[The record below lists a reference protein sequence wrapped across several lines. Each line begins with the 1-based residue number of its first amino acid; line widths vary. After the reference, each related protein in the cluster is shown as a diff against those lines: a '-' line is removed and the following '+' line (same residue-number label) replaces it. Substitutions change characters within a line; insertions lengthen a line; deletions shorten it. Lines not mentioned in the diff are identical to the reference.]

1 MSETLLIVAGVA
13 VFTVTVVGTLWYFYL
28 LLMGLDGQPNN
39 PVGQE
44 VQPGAGNADIGPI
57 DAA

>member
-1 MSETLLIVAGVA
+1 MSETLLIVLGVA

-39 PVGQE
+39 PVGHE
-44 VQPGAGNADIGPI
+44 VQPGAGNDNA
-57 DAA
+57 

>member
-1 MSETLLIVAGVA
+1 MSQTLLILLGVT

-28 LLMGLDGQPNN
+28 LVLGLDGQPNR

-44 VQPGAGNADIGPI
+44 AQPSAGHDNA
-57 DAA
+57 